1 MSATSLRLI
10 VFDCDGTIVDSQHGI
25 VAKMTAAF
33 ETLGLPAPDPAAI
46 RGLIGLSLE
55 ETFARLLPGIGG
67 GEIERLVAGYRH
79 QFVVQRQAEGAPDP
93 LFPHAGKVLRELN
106 DAGFLLG
113 VATGKSRRGLDA
125 VLADHDL
132 TDIFVTRQTGDGH
145 PGKPHPAMLYQAMAD
160 TGVEAVDTMMIG
172 DTSYDMAMAVNAGA
186 QPIGVAWGYH
196 PVADLQAAGARVVVP
211 DFYELA
217 AYVGAQWPAD

>member
-1 MSATSLRLI
+1 VSATSLRLI
-10 VFDCDGTIVDSQHGI
+10 VFDCDGTIVDSQTGI

-33 ETLGLPAPDPAAI
+33 ETLGLLAPDPAAI
-46 RGLIGLSLE
+46 RELIGLSLE

-79 QFVVQRQAEGAPDP
+79 QFVAQRQAEGAPDP

-125 VLADHDL
+125 VLANHDL

-145 PGKPHPAMLYQAMAD
+145 PGKPHPAMLHQAMAD

-186 QPIGVAWGYH
+186 RPIGVAWGYH
-196 PVADLQAAGARVVVP
+196 PVADLQAAGARVVVS
-211 DFYELA
+211 DFCELA

>member
-1 MSATSLRLI
+1 MPLRPI

-33 ETLGLPAPDPAAI
+33 DGLGLPAPDPAAI
-46 RGLIGLSLE
+46 RALIGLSLE
-55 ETFARLLPGIGG
+55 DTFARLLPGIGG
-67 GEIERLVAGYRH
+67 GEIERLVAGYRQ
-79 QFVVQRQAEGAPDP
+79 QFVAQRQAEGAPDP
-93 LFPHAGKVLRELN
+93 LFPDAGNVLRELD

-125 VLADHDL
+125 VLGDHDL

-145 PGKPHPAMLYQAMAD
+145 PGKPHPAMLHQAMAE

-172 DTSYDMAMAVNAGA
+172 DTSYDMTMAVNAGVR
-186 QPIGVAWGYH
+186 PIGVAWGYH
-196 PVADLQAAGARVVVP
+196 PAAELQAAGAQAVVE
-211 DFYELA
+211 DFSDLA
-217 AYVGAQWPAD
+217 AWVSAQWPTG